1 MNTKKTILI
10 VGGGSLSEQFLPEIR
25 KADFIIGVDH
35 GAAWLIAHG
44 ITPNI
49 AIGDF
54 DSVTKEELAHIQQ
67 SVKIV
72 MVHPAEKD
80 FTDMELAVAEAV
92 KLKPKSAVIYGGI
105 GTRLDHTL
113 GTFQLLEHFLQAGIA
128 ARLVDDH
135 NDICL
140 VSGKQIMRK
149 GVFRYISVLPFSQSA
164 TVSLR
169 GFLYEASHLQ
179 LTRGMTRGISNEFV
193 GKSGT
198 VNVHEG
204 IVWVIQ
210 SRD

>member
-1 MNTKKTILI
+1 MNKHIVI
-10 VGGGSLSEQFLPEIR
+10 VGGGTLSEQFLPEIK
-25 KADFIIGVDH
+25 KANCVIGVDH

-54 DSVTKEELAHIQQ
+54 DSVTKEEFARIKQ

-80 FTDMELAVAEAV
+80 FTDMELAVAEAI
-92 KLKPKSAVIYGGI
+92 KLKPKKVIIYGGI
-105 GTRLDHTL
+105 GTRIDHTL
-113 GTFQLLEHFLQAGIA
+113 GTMHLLERFLRAG
-128 ARLVDDH
+128 VDVIIKNETNAMMLLDRQRTVQKNPEH
-135 NDICL
+135 
-140 VSGKQIMRK
+140 
-149 GVFRYISVLPFSQSA
+149 RYISLLPYTDAA

-193 GKSGT
+193 GDTGIID
-198 VNVHEG
+198 VHEG
-204 IVWVIQ
+204 IVLVIQ
-210 SRD
+210 SKD

>member
-1 MNTKKTILI
+1 MNKHIGI
-10 VGGGSLSEQFLPEIR
+10 VGGGTVSDTFLPEIQ
-25 KADFIIGVDH
+25 KADYIIGVDH
-35 GAAWLIAHG
+35 GAAWLIVHG

-54 DSVTKEELAHIQQ
+54 DSVTKEEFARIKQ
-67 SVKIV
+67 SVKTV

-92 KLKPKSAVIYGGI
+92 KLKPKSVIIYGGI

-113 GTFQLLEHFLQAGIA
+113 GTVQLLEHFLVAGIA
-128 ARLVDDH
+128 ARLADDH

-140 VSGKQIMRK
+140 VSGKQIVQK
-149 GVFRYISVLPFSQSA
+149 GAFRYISILPFSQSA
-164 TVSLR
+164 TVSLH

-193 GKSGT
+193 GKTGT
-198 VNVHEG
+198 IDIHKG
-204 IVWVIQ
+204 IALVIQ